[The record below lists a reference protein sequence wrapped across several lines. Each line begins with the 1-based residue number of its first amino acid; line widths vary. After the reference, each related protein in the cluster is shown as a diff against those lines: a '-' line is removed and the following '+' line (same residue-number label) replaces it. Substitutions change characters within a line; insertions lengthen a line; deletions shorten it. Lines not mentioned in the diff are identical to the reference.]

1 MHIKL
6 HCLCLNQNVKKSK
19 TKTNQ
24 FNHSAVN
31 FVIVLVLVFECAF
44 FIKLYTS
51 ENHIPLPSPLS
62 LFLSSKCYQ
71 YNQYLNYTSLIMVYA
86 FVHVLKHIY
95 TGVIDE
101 RLSNYNDHYTDVST
115 QFIFSYPSFFFRAVL
130 IVLFVCL
137 LKNCLN
143 RMSLLCEAATVTMS
157 SLLQPSYATTIQ

>member
-62 LFLSSKCYQ
+62 LYLFLSIKFHT
-71 YNQYLNYTSLIMVYA
+71 NQYLNYTSLIMVYA

-101 RLSNYNDHYTDVST
+101 RLSNYNEHYTDVST
-115 QFIFSYPSFFFRAVL
+115 
-130 IVLFVCL
+130 
-137 LKNCLN
+137 
-143 RMSLLCEAATVTMS
+143 
-157 SLLQPSYATTIQ
+157 